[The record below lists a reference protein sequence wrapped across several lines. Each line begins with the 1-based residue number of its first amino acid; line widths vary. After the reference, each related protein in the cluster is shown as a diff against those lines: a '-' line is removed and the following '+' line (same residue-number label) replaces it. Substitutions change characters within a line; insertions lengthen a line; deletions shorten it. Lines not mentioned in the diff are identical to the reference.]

1 MTAPNL
7 VVETTPLVLEI
18 DPDVSDSEFQCK
30 KFEADS
36 DHHRQKCEPIV
47 EHPPSPEPSELED
60 IEDLCKDSDELSGL
74 ENYDDD
80 DIPIIRIDNEAC
92 MENIIEYAKRY
103 NISLE
108 EDMSKL
114 WSLLDSPAPLPMP
127 PLKHVGRLRTVHQ
140 V

>member
-1 MTAPNL
+1 MTAPDL

-18 DPDVSDSEFQCK
+18 DPDVSDSECQLK
-30 KFEADS
+30 KFEASS
-36 DHHRQKCEPIV
+36 DHQRQKSEPIV
-47 EHPPSPEPSELED
+47 EHPPSPEPVELED
-60 IEDLCKDSDELSGL
+60 IEDLFKNSDELSGL
-74 ENYDDD
+74 GNHDDD

-92 MENIIEYAKRY
+92 MENITEFAKRY

-108 EDMSKL
+108 GDMSKIL
-114 WSLLDSPAPLPMP
+114 SVLDSPAPLPMP